1 MDRFAAMQ
9 VFTKVVEAGSF
20 ARAAERLDIST
31 SVASRHVADLEAHLQ
46 SRLLNRTTRKL
57 SLTEAGQA
65 FYEGALQVL
74 ADLEEAEQ
82 AAAQNVAEPR
92 GTIKLNA
99 ALAFGIL
106 HLAPVIDDYL
116 ARYPEVSIDVTLS
129 DRVVDLVEEGYDLA
143 LRIAELRNPTLV
155 ARRIGSTRGVVCAAP
170 AYLKRHGTPR
180 HPRDLADHNCL
191 LYSYVQAANDWMFR
205 EADGTEINVRVA
217 GNFRANNGNLLR
229 EAAARGIG
237 IIREPSFQ
245 VDEDLRTGRLVR
257 LLDGYSCWE
266 VPMYAVYASRK
277 HVSAKVRSF
286 VDFLAGHFAQRHD
299 WSHADVPPSVVRPAA
314 ARAGVSSAQAARAKR
329 AGAGPAARGPVRG
342 PVRATKRK
350 P

>member
-1 MDRFAAMQ
+1 MDRIAAMQ

-31 SVASRHVADLEAHLQ
+31 SVASRQVADLEAHLQ
-46 SRLLNRTTRKL
+46 SRLLNRTTRRL

-65 FYEGALQVL
+65 FYDRAVQLL

-143 LRIAELRNPTLV
+143 LRIAELRNPGLV
-155 ARRIGSTRGVVCAAP
+155 ARKIGVTRGVVCASP
-170 AYLKRHGTPR
+170 AYLKRHGTPQ
-180 HPRDLADHNCL
+180 HPSELARHNCL
-191 LYSYVQAANDWMFR
+191 LYAYAQSSDWEFR
-205 EADGTEINVRVA
+205 EPDGTPIVVRVS
-217 GNFRANNGNLLR
+217 GNFRSNNGNLLR
-229 EAAARGIG
+229 ETAARGVG

-257 LLDGYSCWE
+257 LLEGHSCWE
-266 VPMYAVYASRK
+266 MPMYAVYASRK

-286 VDFLAGHFAQRHD
+286 VDFLAGHFAQRSD
-299 WSHADVPPSVVRPAA
+299 WSQASVPHLTQSPAKNKGARDVQSKLSPKSSGKPA
-314 ARAGVSSAQAARAKR
+314 RKR
-329 AGAGPAARGPVRG
+329 AA
-342 PVRATKRK
+342 
-350 P
+350 